1 MRWLRAHWS
10 DLRSGLWLF
19 PCLIVAILIALAFV
33 VVRADHVLGR
43 TDVGFGGGPSAAR
56 DVLATIAGSFVTV
69 AGVTFSLTIVVLQ
82 LASSQYSPRI
92 LRGFLADRITQLTA
106 GAFIGVFAY
115 ALVVLRSV
123 RAAPDTFVPSLGVS
137 VAIVLSLGALVL
149 LLVFI
154 DHVTKLIQ
162 VSNLAARIGNDI
174 SAEIRRLAGKEDEP
188 GDAAERVRV
197 WRSAGRGLPVHVSR
211 AGYLRSVDVETM
223 TRRLS
228 QFRARVVLLA
238 AAGDLVAP
246 DEAVAEVWTDESD
259 AARRADDEEV
269 TDAVLVG
276 VHVANERDLH
286 GDPGFGVR
294 QLADIAIRALS
305 PGMNDPTTAVTCI
318 AYVRAALIEEL
329 ALQPHHRLVGTDE
342 VQIVLA
348 PRGFER
354 DAGALAEIAH
364 HACGDVRASAAI
376 EEAVAAVTRSARD
389 RGRAE
394 EAARVEAEYRA
405 ARAAA

>member
-1 MRWLRAHWS
+1 
-10 DLRSGLWLF
+10 
-19 PCLIVAILIALAFV
+19 
-33 VVRADHVLGR
+33 
-43 TDVGFGGGPSAAR
+43 
-56 DVLATIAGSFVTV
+56 
-69 AGVTFSLTIVVLQ
+69 
-82 LASSQYSPRI
+82 
-92 LRGFLADRITQLTA
+92 
-106 GAFIGVFAY
+106 
-115 ALVVLRSV
+115 
-123 RAAPDTFVPSLGVS
+123 
-137 VAIVLSLGALVL
+137 VLSLGALVL

-162 VSNLAARIGNDI
+162 VSNLAARIGNDT
-174 SAEIRRLAGKEDEP
+174 SAEIRRLARKEDESV
-188 GDAAERVRV
+188 DAAERVLV
-197 WRSAGRGLPVHVSR
+197 WRSAGRGLPVHVRR
-211 AGYLRSVDVETM
+211 AGYLRSVDVATI
-223 TRRLS
+223 TRRLNP
-228 QFRARVVLLA
+228 FRARVVLFA
-238 AAGDLVAP
+238 GAGDLVAP
-246 DEAVAEVWTDESD
+246 DEAVAEVWIDESD
-259 AARRADDEEV
+259 ATRADDEKV

-286 GDPGFGVR
+286 DDPGFGVR

-329 ALQPHHRLVGTDE
+329 ALLPRDRLVESDE

-364 HACGDVRASAAI
+364 HARGDARASAAI
-376 EEAVAAVTRSARD
+376 EQAVAAVTRSARD

-394 EAARVEAEYRA
+394 EAARVEAEYHA